1 MNDLHLFTSESVS
14 EGHPD
19 KVCDQISDAILD
31 AVLSLDSKA
40 RVACETF
47 AMKDHIIITGEISS
61 KKHPDYA
68 KIARNVLKR
77 IGYTSEEVGI
87 NADTCRVD
95 VLLNTQNPDIAMG
108 VNRKDKYSQGAG
120 DQGMMFGYASNE
132 SENYM
137 PLAIVIAHKLVKVA
151 SSMRKEGKFKG
162 ARPDMK
168 SQVTIDYTKPKR
180 PRVDNV
186 LMSIQHEPD
195 VDMELFRKFIH
206 EKIMIPVV
214 KSFNLNED
222 FKWLINPT
230 GRFVTGGPK
239 GDTGLTGRKIIVDTY
254 GGYARH
260 GGGCF
265 SGKDPSKVDRSAAYM
280 ARYIAKN
287 LVAAGVADRI
297 EIQLSYAIGVAD
309 PLSVSFSTFKTAK
322 YSDHVILLLIRNL
335 FDCRPGVIIEQFSL
349 TKPTF
354 KYEDTASYG
363 HFGRSDLDL
372 PWERLDKVEQIKAEL
387 AKIEK

>member
-47 AMKDHIIITGEISS
+47 AMKDHIIITGEITS

-77 IGYTSEEVGI
+77 IGYTSEEIGI
-87 NADTCRVD
+87 NCETCRVD
-95 VLLNTQNPDIAMG
+95 VLLNTQSPDIAMG
-108 VNRKDKYSQGAG
+108 VNRKDKYTQGAG

-151 SSMRKEGKFKG
+151 TFMRKKGEFKG
-162 ARPDMK
+162 SRPDMK
-168 SQVTIDYTKPKR
+168 SQVTIDYTKPKK

-186 LMSIQHEPD
+186 LMSVQHDPD
-195 VDMELFRKFIH
+195 IDIDMFRKFIH
-206 EKIMIPVV
+206 EEIMIPVI
-214 KSFNLNED
+214 KSFNLNTD
-222 FKWLINPT
+222 FKWLVNPT

-239 GDTGLTGRKIIVDTY
+239 GDTGLTGRKIIV
-254 GGYARH
+254 
-260 GGGCF
+260 
-265 SGKDPSKVDRSAAYM
+265 VL
-280 ARYIAKN
+280 KN
-287 LVAAGVADRI
+287 LPRI
-297 EIQLSYAIGVAD
+297 
-309 PLSVSFSTFKTAK
+309 
-322 YSDHVILLLIRNL
+322 
-335 FDCRPGVIIEQFSL
+335 
-349 TKPTF
+349 
-354 KYEDTASYG
+354 
-363 HFGRSDLDL
+363 
-372 PWERLDKVEQIKAEL
+372 
-387 AKIEK
+387 